1 MPYIGNQ
8 STNSYSSM
16 VKQDLT
22 GASGDSVTLSH
33 PVANANE
40 VELYINN
47 VRQEPTTSYTTN
59 GTTLSFVG
67 YTVAASDDIY
77 VIFSG
82 KAIQTTVPPD
92 GSVSTAKI
100 ASSAVDLT
108 SKVTGVLPIAN
119 GGTGNAV
126 GSTTTYVTNQSVSG
140 SSTQT
145 EFECNLT
152 GTALSGGAKTLKI
165 FLTGVSNESNGY
177 LHFRIKSADGY
188 TDGGYEAAFA
198 FHTGN
203 SPNSN
208 GNTDSNQNNAMAI
221 GYYGGT
227 YNLVIDCFLVD
238 PSTNRWV
245 MDGRCMSKQGATP
258 VHGNS
263 IADNALGASKPITG
277 FKFSS
282 TNTNG
287 LGVANI
293 KYGYSYTV

>member
-1 MPYIGNQ
+1 MSIIKVNQ
-8 STNSYSSM
+8 IQDTSTN
-16 VKQDLT
+16 
-22 GASGDSVTLSH
+22 
-33 PVANANE
+33 
-40 VELYINN
+40 
-47 VRQEPTTSYTTN
+47 
-59 GTTLSFVG
+59 
-67 YTVAASDDIY
+67 VAANISGGIATFTNPPQGLGTINY
-77 VIFSG
+77 VNN
-82 KAIQTTVPPD
+82 
-92 GSVSTAKI
+92 
-100 ASSAVDLT
+100 L
-108 SKVTGVLPIAN
+108 
-119 GGTGNAV
+119 
-126 GSTTTYVTNQSVSG
+126 SVSG

-145 EFECNLT
+145 EFETNLT

-165 FLTGVSNESNGY
+165 FLTGLSNEQNGY

-188 TDGGYEAAFA
+188 TDGGYAAGFS
-198 FHTGN
+198 FN
-203 SPNSN
+203 SNGTFNSN

-245 MDGRCMSKQGATP
+245 MDGRCMSKDTTAG
-258 VHGNS
+258 VSGNS

-282 TNTNG
+282 TTTNG